1 MNLLREVLCVFLKFS
16 FWRFFY
22 LEDCLAYSCKV
33 GPSSSLTIDSSLL
46 LFLWRILL
54 VNEVNVLITLLGV
67 YVTSRPPASAAL
79 P

>member
-1 MNLLREVLCVFLKFS
+1 
-16 FWRFFY
+16 
-22 LEDCLAYSCKV
+22 LAYSCKV

-79 P
+79 PWHLTPFFVLKYAWRREVG